1 MVFEKL
7 KTNVKYFPIN
17 KRFLPYCGYHQKG
30 KVKETVYYTEPTRL
44 SSLKRLLLKIR
55 LRRISVKMTTIED
68 AINLKEPYTFEM
80 VPTIGQVEIPKKVI
94 TIAEEVDEKTKEKR
108 RFYKDGEKL
117 VPVFNETKKTVI
129 IPGEK
134 NPRFINY
141 YLSSS
146 NSGKSYQIA
155 ALCRRYLEMWP
166 NNLIAYASANPIE
179 NDKNYDDIRHKIKEV
194 DVINLESTIDFKE
207 PQYHNSLWIFDDCDS
222 GFSVSMEDLD
232 KRLTKEELEK
242 LSVTDKEKL

>member
-1 MVFEKL
+1 
-7 KTNVKYFPIN
+7 
-17 KRFLPYCGYHQKG
+17 
-30 KVKETVYYTEPTRL
+30 
-44 SSLKRLLLKIR
+44 
-55 LRRISVKMTTIED
+55 
-68 AINLKEPYTFEM
+68 M

-166 NNLIAYASANPIE
+166 NNLIAYASANPLKMIRIMMTLDTKSKKLMLLTS
-179 NDKNYDDIRHKIKEV
+179 NQQLTSKNH
-194 DVINLESTIDFKE
+194 NTTTALDF
-207 PQYHNSLWIFDDCDS
+207 
-222 GFSVSMEDLD
+222 
-232 KRLTKEELEK
+232 
-242 LSVTDKEKL
+242 